1 MLKRMRIHK
10 KELNLDNKETEMMVV
25 SKKAT
30 PGSNCFTDVTKLR
43 QRQSFKYLGTLI
55 RLDDRCQS
63 DSEVTQ
69 ELRRQK

>member
-1 MLKRMRIHK
+1 MKV
-10 KELNLDNKETEMMVV
+10 E
-25 SKKAT
+25 T

-55 RLDDRCQS
+55 RLDGRCQS